1 MKNKNKLIIILFVV
15 VILLILLIVLLPN
28 KNNSNNSNKSNNNND
43 KNNTTITNNSKS
55 KLLKYV
61 VKMKKKNVNDY
72 RQIENLNILNTNTS
86 FRNYAFISDNKIY
99 VFNPNKLDDGEFVYK
114 KIYDISSDIKVM
126 NIVPGY
132 GSDISFYDYS
142 DNLYTLND
150 DNLDNKVVDDYSMYE
165 NASYNNITKK
175 ENYSKE
181 YLGSKFSYDFMSNY
195 AYVNDNKLY
204 MIMYGN
210 EKYPTFKEID
220 SSYKGEKIIRIYNE
234 RIVKTDKSFYEIMKY
249 FDTNTNETKNILVK
263 IKSLTKY
270 YDEVLTFTYKYVIL
284 KDYTIIPI
292 NDVMENRVRDYNNDY
307 FLSGFNYMNEVRY
320 EE

>member
-72 RQIENLNILNTNTS
+72 KQIENLNILNTNTS

-150 DNLDNKVVDDYSMYE
+150 DNLDNKVVDNYSMYE
-165 NASYNNITKK
+165 NASYNNLAKK

-181 YLGSKFSYDFMSNY
+181 YLGSKVSYDFMSTY

-270 YDEVLTFTYKYVIL
+270 YDEILTFTYKYVIL

>member
-1 MKNKNKLIIILFVV
+1 MKNKNKLIIILFLV
-15 VILLILLIVLLPN
+15 VIFLILLIVLLPN
-28 KNNSNNSNKSNNNND
+28 KNNSNNKNDKNN

-72 RQIENLNILNTNTS
+72 RQIENLNILNDNTS

-99 VFNPNKLDDGEFVYK
+99 VFNPNKLDDGEFIYK
-114 KIYDISSDIKVM
+114 KVYDISSDIKVM

-132 GSDISFYDYS
+132 GADISFYDYS

-165 NASYNNITKK
+165 NASYNNLTKHK
-175 ENYSKE
+175 NYSME
-181 YLGSKFSYDFMSNY
+181 YLGSKFSYDFMSTY

-270 YDEVLTFTYKYVIL
+270 YDEILTFTYKYVIL

-307 FLSGFNYMNEVRY
+307 FLSGFNYMNEIRY

>member
-1 MKNKNKLIIILFVV
+1 MKNKNKLIIILFLV
-15 VILLILLIVLLPN
+15 VIFLILLIVLLPN
-28 KNNSNNSNKSNNNND
+28 KNNSNNKNDKNN

-61 VKMKKKNVNDY
+61 VKMKKKNINDY
-72 RQIENLNILNTNTS
+72 KQIENLNILNDNTS

-99 VFNPNKLDDGEFVYK
+99 VFNPNKLDDGEFIYK
-114 KIYDISSDIKVM
+114 KVYDISSDIKVM

-132 GSDISFYDYS
+132 GADISFYDYS

-165 NASYNNITKK
+165 NASYNNLTKHK
-175 ENYSKE
+175 NYSME
-181 YLGSKFSYDFMSNY
+181 YLGSKFSYDFMSTY

-270 YDEVLTFTYKYVIL
+270 YDEILTFTYKYVIL

>member
-1 MKNKNKLIIILFVV
+1 MKNKNKLIIILFLV
-15 VILLILLIVLLPN
+15 VIFLILLIVLLPN
-28 KNNSNNSNKSNNNND
+28 KNNSNNKNDKNN

-61 VKMKKKNVNDY
+61 VKMKKKNINDY
-72 RQIENLNILNTNTS
+72 KQIENLNILNDNTS

-99 VFNPNKLDDGEFVYK
+99 VFNPNKLDDGEFIYK
-114 KIYDISSDIKVM
+114 KVYDISSDIKVM

-132 GSDISFYDYS
+132 GADISFYDYS

-165 NASYNNITKK
+165 NASYNNLTKHK
-175 ENYSKE
+175 NYSME
-181 YLGSKFSYDFMSNY
+181 YLGSKFSYDFMSTY

-270 YDEVLTFTYKYVIL
+270 YDEILTFTYKYVIL

-307 FLSGFNYMNEVRY
+307 FLSGFNYMNEIRY

>member
-72 RQIENLNILNTNTS
+72 RQIENLNILNDNTS

-99 VFNPNKLDDGEFVYK
+99 VFNPNKLDDGEFIYK
-114 KIYDISSDIKVM
+114 KVYDISSDIKVM

-132 GSDISFYDYS
+132 GADISFYDYS

-165 NASYNNITKK
+165 NASYNNLTKHK
-175 ENYSKE
+175 NYSME
-181 YLGSKFSYDFMSNY
+181 YLGSKFSYDFM
-195 AYVNDNKLY
+195 
-204 MIMYGN
+204 
-210 EKYPTFKEID
+210 
-220 SSYKGEKIIRIYNE
+220 
-234 RIVKTDKSFYEIMKY
+234 
-249 FDTNTNETKNILVK
+249 
-263 IKSLTKY
+263 
-270 YDEVLTFTYKYVIL
+270 
-284 KDYTIIPI
+284 
-292 NDVMENRVRDYNNDY
+292 
-307 FLSGFNYMNEVRY
+307 
-320 EE
+320 

>member
-61 VKMKKKNVNDY
+61 VKMKKKNINDY
-72 RQIENLNILNTNTS
+72 KQIENLNILNTNTS

-132 GSDISFYDYS
+132 GADISFYDYS

-181 YLGSKFSYDFMSNY
+181 YLGSKISYNFMSTY
-195 AYVNDNKLY
+195 AYANDNKLY

-210 EKYPTFKEID
+210 EKYPIFKEID